1 MSAFTN
7 HFLFEFKTGIRNSSA
22 MLMLYMLPLGF
33 YAAMGF
39 IMVEINPA
47 FKDLLIP
54 AMIVFAIMSSMIL
67 GFPTGLVEA
76 REGGIYRSYKINSI
90 PPISILV
97 IPAISVGFHG
107 LITSAI
113 VAVTAVPLF
122 DAAEPVNWLAL
133 FLITLL
139 VVFTFSTLGMLIG
152 VVSSSSRAVVLWSQ
166 LIYLPSILLGG
177 MMIPL
182 VLIPETFQKFSGLLP
197 STYAMQAFLGYAFQ
211 QPTVIE
217 PWIAIAVMVTSGI
230 LALALS
236 ILLFN
241 WDSRNDSRRG
251 SPLIYHVRINI
262 FDNDIYDPLSRRRI
276 SPCQQNKI
284 INRTQHWRS
293 WIMEVNTRSC

>member
-39 IMVEINPA
+39 IMVEINPG
-47 FKDLLIP
+47 FKELLIP
-54 AMIVFAIMSSMIL
+54 AMIIFAIMSSMIL

-76 REGGIYRSYKINSI
+76 RESGIYRSYKINGI
-90 PPISILV
+90 PAVSILI
-97 IPAISVGFHG
+97 IPALSVGFHG

-113 VAVTAVPLF
+113 IAVTAVPFF

-133 FLITLL
+133 VLISLL

-182 VLIPETFQKFSGLLP
+182 SLIPEAFQKVSGLLP
-197 STYAMQAFLGYAFQ
+197 STYAMQAYFAYAYQ
-211 QPTVIE
+211 QESIIE
-217 PWIAIAVMVTSGI
+217 PWVSITVLITSGI

-236 ILLFN
+236 IFLFN
-241 WDSRNDSRRG
+241 WDSHNDTRRG
-251 SPLIYHVRINI
+251 SPLLGLLILIPYVAAIL
-262 FDNDIYDPLSRRRI
+262 YSTLS
-276 SPCQQNKI
+276 
-284 INRTQHWRS
+284 
-293 WIMEVNTRSC
+293 